1 MNARASSL
9 SLLSS
14 ATIAMTLAITV
25 CSSIVAQPVGS
36 NSSPQNFEPVTYLT
50 AFNTFGR
57 ESYAYVALKKGYFKE
72 AGFNVTIQP
81 GTGSVDV
88 MKLLASGS
96 AEYGVVDFS
105 AAAITMRRIC

>member
-57 ESYAYVALKKGYFKE
+57 ESYAYVALKR
-72 AGFNVTIQP
+72 VTSKKRDS
-81 GTGSVDV
+81 T
-88 MKLLASGS
+88 
-96 AEYGVVDFS
+96 
-105 AAAITMRRIC
+105 